1 MFYSD
6 NDSANAVMAVL
17 VMLISAGVFMFFMAI
32 TYIVTS
38 IIMGF
43 MFKKAGEPMW
53 KAWVPVY
60 NMWVLYE
67 LAGYKGWVYLL
78 VVLSATLLGWIPVV
92 GFVVAL
98 AAIAVTIMVALN
110 LQRAYGKETVWII
123 LYIFLPLVWMAVI
136 AFDKST
142 YDKTKMLQAVPE
154 ALSK

>member
-6 NDSANAVMAVL
+6 NESANAVLAVL
-17 VMLISAGVFMFFMAI
+17 AMLIGAGVFMFLMAAG
-32 TYIVTS
+32 YIVTS

-78 VVLSATLLGWIPVV
+78 VVLSVSLLGWIPVI
-92 GFVVAL
+92 GFIVAL
-98 AAIAVTIMVALN
+98 AAIAITVMVALN

-136 AFDKST
+136 AFDKSS
-142 YDKTKMLQAVPE
+142 YDKDNMLPAIPE

>member
-6 NDSANAVMAVL
+6 NESANAVLTVL
-17 VMLISAGVFMFFMAI
+17 AMLIGAGVFMFLMAAS
-32 TYIVTS
+32 YIITS

-78 VVLSATLLGWIPVV
+78 VVLSVSLLGWIPVI
-92 GFVVAL
+92 GFIVAL
-98 AAIAVTIMVALN
+98 AAIAITVMVALN

-136 AFDKST
+136 AFDKSS
-142 YDKTKMLQAVPE
+142 YDKDNMLPAIPE